1 MSATEAYVAAGYSDI
16 LSGPSAYRMLNH
28 PSVAARIAELKAAAA
43 KAALITPARVLD
55 ETGKIAFGSI
65 TDNDNDPKW
74 LSWLTKDQ
82 AGVLGQKRAALADI
96 GKYLGMSKE
105 KVEHSGPGGGPIAI
119 DVLLDVLL
127 TPANLERLSDI
138 EVESIR
144 SAAAK
149 LALPPAASGESVVNG
164 EFVEVLPGESGER
177 R

>member
-16 LSGPSAYRMLNH
+16 LSEPSAYRMLNH

-82 AGVLGQKRAALADI
+82 AGAEACCSRGHWQVSWHVEGEGRAFRAWRRAYCDSRAPERVADACEPRALVRYR
-96 GKYLGMSKE
+96 G
-105 KVEHSGPGGGPIAI
+105 
-119 DVLLDVLL
+119 
-127 TPANLERLSDI
+127 
-138 EVESIR
+138 
-144 SAAAK
+144 
-149 LALPPAASGESVVNG
+149 
-164 EFVEVLPGESGER
+164 
-177 R
+177 

>member
-1 MSATEAYVAAGYSDI
+1 M
-16 LSGPSAYRMLNH
+16 
-28 PSVAARIAELKAAAA
+28 
-43 KAALITPARVLD
+43 
-55 ETGKIAFGSI
+55 
-65 TDNDNDPKW
+65 
-74 LSWLTKDQ
+74 
-82 AGVLGQKRAALADI
+82 DI